1 MKTILL
7 PFDGF
12 YESNSLYIVSDFMLG
27 ERFIDDDGFVELS
40 QEKTKLAFLDYGKVY
55 VDQLSKW
62 IKDNIGLDINL
73 RFKEIISP
81 KFYNYT
87 TDTLYAEI
95 SNDSVN
101 TLYNAVSMYFLDKEI
116 KDLFTP
122 RSGFIPYYSNDINH
136 WINKGV
142 NEYDEIE
149 LGVLLSALLNEY
161 SFDLVDFIHSL
172 SDNSAIYEY
181 YFTVA

>member
-12 YESNSLYIVSDFMLG
+12 YESNSLHIVTDFMLG

-40 QEKTKLAFLDYGKVY
+40 QGKIKKAFLDYGKVFT
-55 VDQLSKW
+55 DQLSVW

-73 RFKEIISP
+73 EFKEIVSP
-81 KFYNYT
+81 KFYNFT
-87 TDTLYAEI
+87 TDRLYAEI
-95 SNDSVN
+95 DNDSIA
-101 TLYNAVSMYFLDKEI
+101 TLYNAVSTYFLDKEI

-122 RSGFIPYYSNDINH
+122 CSGFIPYYSNDINH

-142 NEYDEIE
+142 NDYDENE
-149 LGVLLSALLNEY
+149 LGVLLGALLSEY
-161 SFDLVDFIHSL
+161 GFDIVDFIHSL
-172 SDNSAIYEY
+172 ADNTKIYEY